1 MTILEHFCRMLK
13 DSTLMKEYEDFELT
27 KLGGDDEEGVDL
39 SKLAT
44 GDRRVDSIIDK
55 VPQSQYSDISPT
67 GEWTYRFMKSME
79 SGGMKSAL
87 MDIFKGVD
95 ELATG
100 TQGEIG
106 DTWGRTE
113 VNKAGAKILLNLFK
127 WMNESQKNMGNF
139 KQLVQMFPTEVRNNI
154 AKNIEDY
161 ESTIRRS
168 GIFSDNT
175 EQFFRELRFAGK
187 DISKF
192 DKDAK
197 RAPAPALE
205 SVILDHVA
213 KIKGDLLFKRLF
225 G

>member
-87 MDIFKGVD
+87 MDIFKGTD

-154 AKNIEDY
+154 EKNIEDY

-168 GIFSDNT
+168 GIFSET
-175 EQFFRELRFAGK
+175 L
-187 DISKF
+187 SSS
-192 DKDAK
+192 
-197 RAPAPALE
+197 LE
-205 SVILDHVA
+205 N
-213 KIKGDLLFKRLF
+213 
-225 G
+225 